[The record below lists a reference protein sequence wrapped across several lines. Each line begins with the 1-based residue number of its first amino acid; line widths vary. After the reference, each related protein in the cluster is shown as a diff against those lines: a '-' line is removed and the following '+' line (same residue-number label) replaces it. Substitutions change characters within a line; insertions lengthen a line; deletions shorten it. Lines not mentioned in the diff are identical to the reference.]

1 MVVSV
6 GVDVVLEKEVEGV
19 VVGEDEVEVARLEV
33 GGEFDVFGVRSV
45 FP

>member
-1 MVVSV
+1 M
-6 GVDVVLEKEVEGV
+6 GIDVVLEKEVECV

-33 GGEFDVFGVRSV
+33 GREFDVFRVRDV